1 LLLRGGDAVKVISP
15 DTLVDVRR
23 RAAAEMLALYDNKS
37 SS

>member
-1 LLLRGGDAVKVISP
+1 VISP